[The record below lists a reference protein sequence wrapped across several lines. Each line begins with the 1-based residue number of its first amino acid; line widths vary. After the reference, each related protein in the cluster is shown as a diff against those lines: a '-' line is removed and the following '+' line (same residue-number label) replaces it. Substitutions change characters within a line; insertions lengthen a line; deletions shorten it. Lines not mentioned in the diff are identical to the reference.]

1 MKTLLRYFKPYK
13 VQSVLGPLFKLL
25 EATFE
30 LIVPLIVARLIDVGL
45 GQPVGG
51 SYPDAD
57 KGYII
62 RACLLLVGMG
72 VIGFAFAVVAQYF
85 AAKTATGVAAYL
97 RKDMF
102 QKIQSLS
109 YTDID
114 QIGVS
119 TLVNRMTGDVD
130 RFQSGVNL
138 ALRLFLRSP
147 FIVFG
152 AVITAA
158 IVDVGSLPVFAVT
171 VLALAIV
178 VFAVMGICMPLYH
191 KSQSALD
198 EVTLSTRENLT
209 GAKVLRAFCREEEEE
224 KIFDRRNG
232 RLTKE
237 RKFVGALALLTS
249 PLTYVLVNLGIVWL
263 LYSGAL
269 RVDAGGLSQGKVI
282 ALYNLMS
289 QILIELIKL
298 ANLIVTVTK
307 AAACGKRVAA
317 VLEREPTVILTE
329 GKEDNP
335 DAPVI
340 LFDGVS
346 SRYTKEGGKALD
358 NISFSLQKGETLGV
372 IGGTGSGKSTLVN
385 LIPHFYDVCEG
396 KVLVNGRDVTEKE
409 MQSYLRERVGVVPQK
424 AMLFQGSIRDNLRW
438 GNKDATEAELYEAVR
453 IAQALE
459 TVSGKGGLDAPVE
472 QGGKN
477 FSGGQRQRL
486 TIARALVRKP
496 DILILDDSFSALDY
510 LTDAA
515 LREALSRLEMTTVI
529 VSQRASSVQNA
540 DKILVLDEGKAVGF
554 DTHKNL
560 LETCEVYREI
570 YLSQTVG
577 VGV

>member
-329 GKEDNP
+329 GKEGNP

-396 KVLVNGRDVTEKE
+396 QVLVNGRDVTEKE